1 MIYKMKKYLPLIK
14 FFGIFLGVI
23 AAYYVMITLFPDSI
37 DFYINATAQLSSW
50 FLSIF
55 GIQAVAQGASIITD
69 ELIIA
74 LAFGCEGS
82 EPIVL
87 YIAAVSA
94 FPALL
99 KPKLIG
105 GLFGVL
111 ILYFLNLIRIMLL
124 YYIGLSETLDFDLF
138 HVIIF
143 PVIFIIIALIV
154 FVGWLKWQNKFQAK
168 VS

>member
-1 MIYKMKKYLPLIK
+1 MKKYLPLVK

-23 AAYYVMITLFPDSI
+23 ALYYLLITLIPNSI
-37 DFYINATAQLSSW
+37 DFYINGTAQIAAW
-50 FLSIF
+50 FLSIL
-55 GIQAVAQGASIITD
+55 GIDAMSEGASIITE
-69 ELIIA
+69 ELIIV

-105 GLFGVL
+105 GFAGVTL
-111 ILYFLNLIRIMLL
+111 LYFLNLLRIVFL
-124 YYIGLSETLDFDLF
+124 YYIGLSDKFDFDLF

-143 PVIFIIIALIV
+143 PVIFIIISLVV
-154 FVGWLKWQNKFQAK
+154 FVGWLKWQNKFK
-168 VS
+168 V